1 MKPLLYRKATLLL
14 VACAAAALFLF
25 LGVNQSAQT
34 TPQLPA
40 RTGHIN
46 DFAHLIDDATR
57 QRLETTL
64 ENLKQK
70 TAIQFDVVTV
80 ETTGGQDIF
89 DFSQQLAQSWKLIGR
104 SSTGK
109 NLLLVLSVND
119 KTSFT
124 QFSKAAQSDLPEGV
138 LGEISL
144 RLRGYVSSGRSAEGV
159 SAAVEY
165 FVSSVARNRGFNV
178 EDLNLPVALSAAS
191 PAAVETKPD
200 AALPQPPPEAV
211 AVASPATNQTSS
223 QVDPVLTSASVAALP
238 TRVNTERNERVPAK
252 IKKATSA
259 DDAAEAEEVELT
271 LTLPGEARVTALKK
285 FLQTHPD
292 SRAKSRAL
300 ELLTSSH
307 AALGDELLQ
316 KGDSTRGVEQ
326 LLLAISEAPLDPSDK
341 LFAGVISKI
350 PLNLYLRDER
360 AAADNAA
367 RSIATKFGANPL
379 KLLAVAEFYIA
390 IERGEEARQ
399 IATQAI
405 TLAPNLAEAHQT
417 LGSALHVSLRLEE
430 AAAEYKRAL
439 ELDPNAK
446 TGRRRLA
453 DLRRAF
459 GKDEE
464 ALALYREQLA
474 ADATDKGARAGVV
487 MSLLD
492 LGRTDEART
501 ELESALQS
509 DPKNVP
515 LLSSAAY
522 WFAAHNESDLAIAL
536 GNRAIEIEPR
546 YTWSQVAVAR
556 AMIAQRNP
564 LGAERAIRFARLY
577 GKFPTLDYELANTLV
592 SAGLYDEAAEILTQ
606 TFRFNN
612 NQIEARLGG
621 RTAAQATNFIEL
633 LSPERQASLF
643 QLTAADS
650 ESSAKVLKDLL
661 VFATATNSATEAINE
676 QAAVAAAK
684 EFASGS
690 DAARAHRE
698 LYAANKLLQKGIGFQ
713 TAYELAE
720 AARSSADA
728 GLTVPALTLAVQ
740 AGEYREIRAR
750 AIAAGGTLDIPE
762 APPNI
767 LSNIL
772 RGRIEDTSGW
782 ALFNSDKFDE
792 AVDHLRRA
800 VNILPEGTPALRAS
814 LWHLGA
820 ALERQGKNE
829 EAISYY
835 IKSYNAGEPDP
846 LRRTVIEKLYRR
858 VNGSLEGLDERI
870 GRASTAAIS
879 ETTPARKETI
889 ATKPGAEPETT
900 TSSAQPAVNEP
911 TPTPAAS
918 PSTDVATPTPTP
930 SPEVVAVTPSPS
942 PEVITPTPAPSPEI
956 VAAATPSPS
965 PSPEVIT
972 PTPVASPSSS
982 PSPEVI
988 TTTPSPTPQVKGE
1001 SQPSPS
1007 PTPSPEVAA
1016 TPSPTPVAETPPTA
1030 APSPEAKPAETS
1042 AKTPA
1047 TFTVSGSVK
1056 DANNNLL
1063 ASVVVVLISS
1073 QGTVLTTTTD
1083 ELGNYSFTVAPS
1095 EHGYRVI
1102 PSRDGFTFEPL
1113 DRLLPSVS
1121 GDLKELNFIGT
1132 PAPKP

>member
-1 MKPLLYRKATLLL
+1 MKPLLYRKAVLLL
-14 VACAAAALFLF
+14 VTCAAAALFLF
-25 LGVNQSAQT
+25 FGVNQSAQT

-80 ETTGGQDIF
+80 ETTGAQDIF

-109 NLLLVLSVND
+109 NLLLVLSVNE

-138 LGEISL
+138 LGEISQ
-144 RLRGYVSSGRSAEGV
+144 RLRGYISSERSAEGV
-159 SAAVEY
+159 TAAVEY

-178 EDLNLPVALSAAS
+178 EDLNLPVALAAAS
-191 PAAVETKPD
+191 PAALETKPD
-200 AALPQPPPEAV
+200 DAASRQPSPEAV
-211 AVASPATNQTSS
+211 AVAAPREITTS
-223 QVDPVLTSASVAALP
+223 QPGVRPRASVSN
-238 TRVNTERNERVPAK
+238 VNRE
-252 IKKATSA
+252 
-259 DDAAEAEEVELT
+259 DQAEEVELT
-271 LTLPGEARVTALKK
+271 LTLPVEARVTALKK
-285 FLQTHPD
+285 FLDAHPD
-292 SRAKSRAL
+292 SSAKARAL

-350 PLNLYLRDER
+350 PLNLYLRGER

-367 RSIATKFGANPL
+367 RNIATKFGANPL

-399 IATQAI
+399 IAMQAI
-405 TLAPNLAEAHQT
+405 TLAPNLAAAHQT
-417 LGSALHVSLRLEE
+417 LASALHVSLRLEE
-430 AAAEYKRAL
+430 AAAGYKRAL

-446 TGRRRLA
+446 MGRQRLA

-492 LGRTDEART
+492 LGRTAEAKT
-501 ELESALQS
+501 ELESALQA

-522 WFAAHNESDLAIAL
+522 WFAAHDENDLAIAL

-556 AMIAQRNP
+556 ALIAQRNP
-564 LGAERAIRFARLY
+564 LGAERAIRFARQY

-633 LSPERQASLF
+633 LSPERQASIF

-661 VFATATNSATEAINE
+661 VFTTAINPATEAINE
-676 QAAVAAAK
+676 PAAVAAAK
-684 EFASGS
+684 EFASGG

-728 GLTVPALTLAVQ
+728 GLTVPALTVAVQ
-740 AGEYREIRAR
+740 ADEYREIRAR
-750 AIAAGGTLDIPE
+750 AIAAGGTPDIPE

-772 RGRIEDTSGW
+772 RGHIEDTSGW

-800 VNILPEGTPALRAS
+800 VNILPEETPALRAS

-870 GRASTAAIS
+870 GRASTVAIS
-879 ETTPARKETI
+879 ETTPVREETI
-889 ATKPGAEPETT
+889 VAKPGAEPETT
-900 TSSAQPAVNEP
+900 TSSPRPAVN
-911 TPTPAAS
+911 
-918 PSTDVATPTPTP
+918 DATPTPSASPSPDVTTATLAP
-930 SPEVVAVTPSPS
+930 SPEVV
-942 PEVITPTPAPSPEI
+942 
-956 VAAATPSPS
+956 AATPSPS

-972 PTPVASPSSS
+972 PTPAPSPSSS

-988 TTTPSPTPQVKGE
+988 TATPTPSPQVKEE

-1030 APSPEAKPAETS
+1030 APSPETKPVETP

-1047 TFTVSGSVK
+1047 TFTVGGSVK
-1056 DANNNLL
+1056 DANKNVL
-1063 ASVVVVLISS
+1063 ANVVVVLISS

-1083 ELGNYSFTVAPS
+1083 ELGNYLFTVAPS
-1095 EHGYRVI
+1095 EHGYRII